1 MRLAG
6 THALVTGASRG
17 IGRAIALELA
27 SAGARVAVNYLR
39 QAEEAETVVRAIS
52 GSGGEAFAV
61 RADVADPAQVQAM
74 VDEVVGRWGRIDIL
88 VNNAG
93 TTREYPLVGMDR
105 DEWDAVMAVN
115 LDGVFLVCRAVGKH
129 MFLQKRGKIIN
140 VSSVTARVG
149 GRGQANYAASKGGVE
164 ALTRALAVE
173 FSHKGIQV
181 NAVAPGL
188 IETGMTKGLL
198 RRVGPRLLEQVPLK
212 RFGRPEDVAGLV
224 AFLASPAADY
234 ITGQVIGVDGGFG
247 LCQ

>member
-1 MRLAG
+1 MTLAG

-27 SAGARVAVNYLR
+27 SAGSRVAVNYLR
-39 QAEEAETVVRAIS
+39 QAEEAETVVRTIS

-74 VDEVVGRWGRIDIL
+74 VDEVVGRWGGIDIL

-93 TTREYPLVGMDR
+93 TTREYPLVGMDQ

-188 IETGMTKGLL
+188 IETGMTRSLL
-198 RRVGPRLLEQVPLK
+198 RRVGPRLLEQVPLQ

>member
-1 MRLAG
+1 MTLSG

-17 IGRAIALELA
+17 IGRAIAKELA
-27 SAGARVAVNYLR
+27 GAGARVAVGYCR
-39 QAEEAETVVRAIS
+39 HGQEAEEVVREIGAA
-52 GSGGEAFAV
+52 GGEAFAV
-61 RADVADPAQVQAM
+61 RADVADPIQVQAM
-74 VDEVVGRWGRIDIL
+74 VDEIIGRWGRIDVL

-93 TTREYPLVGMDR
+93 ATREYPLVGMDK

-115 LDGVFLVCRAVGKH
+115 LDGVFHVCRAVGKP

-140 VSSVTARVG
+140 ISSMTARVG
-149 GRGQANYAASKGGVE
+149 GRGQAGYAASKGGVE
-164 ALTRALAVE
+164 ALTRTLAVE

-181 NAVAPGL
+181 NAVSPGL
-188 IETGMTKGLL
+188 IETGMTQALL
-198 RRVGPRLLEQVPLK
+198 RRVGPRLLEQIPLM
-212 RFGRPEDVAGLV
+212 RFGRPEDVAGVV

>member
-1 MRLAG
+1 MTLSG

-17 IGRAIALELA
+17 IGRAIAMELA
-27 SAGARVAVNYLR
+27 AAGARVAVNYCR
-39 QAEEAETVVRAIS
+39 HGEEADAVVRTIGAA
-52 GSGGEAFAV
+52 GGEAFAV
-61 RADVADPAQVQAM
+61 RADVADPVQVQAM
-74 VDEVVGRWGRIDIL
+74 VDEVIGRWRRIDIL

-93 TTREYPLVGMDR
+93 TTREYPLVGMEK

-115 LDGVFLVCRAVGKH
+115 LDGVFHVCRAVGKH
-129 MFLQKRGKIIN
+129 MFLQKSGKIIN
-140 VSSVTARVG
+140 ISSMTARLG
-149 GRGQANYAASKGGVE
+149 GRGQANYVASKGGVE

-188 IETGMTKGLL
+188 IETGMTQAVM
-198 RRVGPRLLEQVPLK
+198 RRAGPRLLGQIPLM

>member
-1 MRLAG
+1 MTLAG

-39 QAEEAETVVRAIS
+39 QAEEAETVVRTIS

-74 VDEVVGRWGRIDIL
+74 VDEVIGKWGRIDIL

-93 TTREYPLVGMDR
+93 TTREYPLVGMEQ

-188 IETGMTKGLL
+188 IETGMTRALL
-198 RRVGPRLLEQVPLK
+198 RRVGPRLLEQVPLQ